1 MPIDTPA
8 DRVVRTED
16 VFSAIRT
23 EHLILDRLGIGD
35 VDRLV
40 AYKSDPA
47 VALHQ
52 AWDAPFTEV
61 HADRLIAATVGDR
74 LAQGGQLA
82 MRTRDG
88 VLVGDVHVSPVKD
101 VPHAVEL
108 GITIAPEYHGR
119 GFGSEALRAVVD
131 ALFAGDSVHKIIA
144 YVAAA
149 NGPSLRLFDRVGF
162 RREGRLSD
170 SYRARDGSLIEEVLF
185 GLVRADWARQ
195 AHQFD
200 VIAFDADDTL
210 WHSEDSFFAAEQ
222 TFVDLV
228 TPFVDDGIDV
238 KAALAATERR
248 NLHITGYGVKAFG
261 LSMLETA
268 AAIASE
274 RLPMPVIAQ
283 LGDVI
288 KQMLLEP
295 VRLLPGVA
303 SVLEQLG
310 RTHRLVLITKGDLIH
325 QTAKVQTSGLAHHFE
340 RVEIVM
346 KKDAE
351 VYARI
356 IETLGVLPHRFCMVG
371 NSVRSD
377 ILPVLSLG
385 SGAVHIP
392 YPLLWDLEQAPHD
405 HGHSFAE
412 LESLAQ
418 LPAWL
423 TGSTTARAE

>member
-1 MPIDTPA
+1 M
-8 DRVVRTED
+8 VVEA
-16 VFSAIRT
+16 VFSEIRT
-23 EHLILDRLGIGD
+23 EHLILDRLSVGD

-40 AYKSDPA
+40 AYKSDPE

-52 AWDAPFTEV
+52 AWAAPFTEV
-61 HADRLIAATVGDR
+61 NAHRLIAATVGDR
-74 LAQGGQLA
+74 LDSGGQLA
-82 MRTRDG
+82 IRTLDG
-88 VLVGDVHVSPVKD
+88 TLIGDMHVSPVKD
-101 VPHAVEL
+101 VHHTVEF
-108 GITIAPEYHGR
+108 GITISPDYHGR
-119 GFGSEALRAVVD
+119 GFAAEAVRAVVD
-131 ALFAGDSVHKIIA
+131 ALLNGDSVHKVIA

-149 NGPSLRLFDRVGF
+149 NAPSLRLFDRVGF
-162 RREGRLSD
+162 RREGRLHD
-170 SYRARDGSLIEEVLF
+170 SYRARDGRLIEEVLF
-185 GLVRADWARQ
+185 GLTRADWARQ
-195 AHQFD
+195 STQFD
-200 VIAFDADDTL
+200 VVAFDADDTL

-228 TPFVDDGIDV
+228 TPYVDHGIDV
-238 KAALAATERR
+238 KAALTATERR
-248 NLHITGYGVKAFG
+248 NLHVTGYGVKAFG

-268 AAIASE
+268 AAIAGE
-274 RLPMPVIAQ
+274 RLPMQVITQ
-283 LGDVI
+283 LGDAV

-303 SVLEQLG
+303 AVLEQVG

-340 RVEIVM
+340 HVEIVM
-346 KKDAE
+346 EKDAA

-356 IETLGVLPHRFCMVG
+356 IEMLGVLPHRFCMVG

-385 SGAVHIP
+385 GGAVHVP

-423 TGSTTARAE
+423 MESTTARDV